1 MKRTIFLFLIFCWP
15 LASHAAV
22 DPLQAIYESR
32 SDLQQAFD
40 SKTKIAKPDSRAGF
54 LMDLE
59 DWARQYG
66 WQEYAKELAA
76 YAPVT
81 QPPKAGKIIAPEIS
95 AGNYIVV
102 DSTSGIVLAADDA
115 DAVWPIAS
123 ITKLMTAQ
131 VSLQRGVSL
140 DKTVAMSASDNVGGA
155 ALSVTDGAIFTMTDL
170 FSAMLMSSAN
180 NAANAIARSSG
191 PDFIVGMNTRA
202 RELHLVNTAFVDAS
216 GIDPRNVSTA
226 REVAAMAEAAFTFEP
241 IQKNTTTV
249 AKDIQ
254 APNEDNAHH
263 LKTTNW
269 MLYYP
274 EYDDVYVT
282 AGKTGYLEESGWNL
296 VVRLRPSASE
306 KQKELTI
313 VTFNSTSR
321 ADSFKDAEALADWV
335 WTSYTYP

>member
-1 MKRTIFLFLIFCWP
+1 MKRTCLMLLVFLWP
-15 LASHAAV
+15 FASRAAI

-59 DWARQYG
+59 DWAKQYG
-66 WQEYAKELAA
+66 WQEYKKELAA
-76 YAPVT
+76 YAPAT
-81 QPPKAGKIIAPEIS
+81 EPPKAGEAKAPKIS

-102 DSTSGIVLAADDA
+102 DSASGIVLAAEGA
-115 DAVWPIAS
+115 DEVWPIAS

-140 DKTVAMSASDNVGGA
+140 DKTVAMSSGDNVGGA
-155 ALSVTDGAIFTMTDL
+155 ALSVTEGTTFRMNDL
-170 FSAMLMSSAN
+170 LSAMLIGSAN

-202 RELHLVNTAFVDAS
+202 RELHLVNTNFVDAS

-226 REVAAMAEAAFTFEP
+226 REVAALAEAAFTFEP

-249 AKDIQ
+249 TKDIQ
-254 APNEDNAHH
+254 ALNEENARR
-263 LKTTNW
+263 LKSTNW
-269 MLYYP
+269 MLSYP

-313 VTFNSTSR
+313 VTFNSASR
-321 ADSFKDAEALADWV
+321 GDSFKDAEALARWV
-335 WTSYTYP
+335 WDDFIY